1 MSMNTDVDSSLA
13 LKGRILTF
21 NDSPLNY
28 DYWETGCVL
37 IEGGFITSVGDARF
51 VEVPDA
57 VRIIDHGEDLILP
70 GFVDGHVH
78 YPQMNVIASFGAK
91 LIDWLNT
98 FTFPEEAKFSDKS
111 YASAAA
117 KFFLSE
123 ALRNGYTTSA
133 VFCTVHPQSVEAF
146 FTEAERLGLRMIAG
160 KILMDRHAPKSLLD
174 TAQTSYD
181 QSKELI
187 DKWHNKNRALYA
199 ITPRFAPTSTPEQ
212 LEVSGA
218 LYRESEGVYVQSHVS
233 ENVDE
238 ISWVAELFPQA
249 TSYLDVYN
257 GFDLLGPRTLY
268 GHGVHFS
275 DADIEMVKDTD
286 TSIIHCPTSNLF
298 LGSGLFEF
306 QKFKDVGARI
316 ALGTDVGGGTSLSPF
331 ATMKAAYEIAQFR
344 NYSLTPFEAFYLLT
358 LGGAE
363 ALHLGDKIGRI
374 APGYE
379 ADLTVI
385 NLKSTEIIS
394 NRMKQSNELAEILFS
409 QIIMADDRAIR
420 TTYANGKQV
429 YKSDEEA

>member
-1 MSMNTDVDSSLA
+1 MNTDVGSSLA

-21 NDSPLNY
+21 NDSPHNY
-28 DYWETGCVL
+28 DYWESGCVL
-37 IEGGFITSVGDARF
+37 IEGGFITSVGDASL
-51 VEVPDA
+51 VEVPND

-117 KFFLSE
+117 NFFLGE

-160 KILMDRHAPKSLLD
+160 KVLMDRHAPKSLLD

-199 ITPRFAPTSTPEQ
+199 ITPRFAPTSTPAQ

-249 TSYLDVYN
+249 SSYLDVYN

-298 LGSGLFEF
+298 LGSGLFDY

-379 ADLTVI
+379 ADLTVV
-385 NLKSTEIIS
+385 NLTSTEIIR
-394 NRMKQSNELAEILFS
+394 NRMKHVDKLAEILFL
-409 QIIMADDRAIR
+409 QIILADDRAIR

-429 YKSDEEA
+429 YTSNE

>member
-1 MSMNTDVDSSLA
+1 MNTDVDSPLA

-21 NDSPLNY
+21 NDSPDNY

-37 IEGGFITSVGDARF
+37 IEGGFITSVGDASS
-51 VEVPDA
+51 VDVPNDA
-57 VRIIDHGEDLILP
+57 HIIDHGEDLILP

-111 YASAAA
+111 YASATA

-133 VFCTVHPQSVEAF
+133 VFCTIHPQSVEAF

-160 KILMDRHAPKSLLD
+160 KVLMDRHAPKSLLD

-298 LGSGLFEF
+298 LGSGLFDY
-306 QKFKDVGARI
+306 QKFKGVGARV

-394 NRMKQSNELAEILFS
+394 KRMKQSNELAEILFS

>member
-1 MSMNTDVDSSLA
+1 MNTDVGSSLA

-21 NDSPLNY
+21 NDSPHNY
-28 DYWETGCVL
+28 DYWESGCVL
-37 IEGGFITSVGDARF
+37 IEGGFITSVGDASF

-160 KILMDRHAPKSLLD
+160 KVLMDRHAPKSLLD

-306 QKFKDVGARI
+306 QKFKDVGARV

-379 ADLTVI
+379 ADLTVV
-385 NLKSTEIIS
+385 NLTSTEIIS

>member
-1 MSMNTDVDSSLA
+1 MNTDVDSSLA

-37 IEGGFITSVGDARF
+37 IEGGFITSVGDASL
-51 VEVPDA
+51 VEVPND

-160 KILMDRHAPKSLLD
+160 KVLMDRHAPKSLLD

-249 TSYLDVYN
+249 SSYLDVYN

-268 GHGVHFS
+268 GHGIHFS

-298 LGSGLFEF
+298 LGSGLFDY

>member
-1 MSMNTDVDSSLA
+1 MNTDVGSSLA

-21 NDSPLNY
+21 NDSPHNY
-28 DYWETGCVL
+28 DYWESGCVL
-37 IEGGFITSVGDARF
+37 IEGGFITSVGDASL
-51 VEVPDA
+51 VEVPND

-160 KILMDRHAPKSLLD
+160 KVLMDRHAPKSLLD

-249 TSYLDVYN
+249 SSYLDVYN

-298 LGSGLFEF
+298 LGSGLFDY

-331 ATMKAAYEIAQFR
+331 ATMKAAYEIAQFC

-379 ADLTVI
+379 ADLTVV
-385 NLKSTEIIS
+385 NLTSTKIIR
-394 NRMKQSNELAEILFS
+394 NRMKYVDKLGEILFL
-409 QIIMADDRAIR
+409 QIILADDRAIR

-429 YKSDEEA
+429 YMSNE

>member
-1 MSMNTDVDSSLA
+1 MNTDVGSSLA

-21 NDSPLNY
+21 NDSPHNY
-28 DYWETGCVL
+28 DYWESGCVL
-37 IEGGFITSVGDARF
+37 IEGGFITSVGDASL
-51 VEVPDA
+51 VEVPND

-160 KILMDRHAPKSLLD
+160 KVLMDRHAPKSLLD

-306 QKFKDVGARI
+306 QKFKDVGARV